1 MEASMA
7 THAIA
12 RTVGLDRILLLIV
25 ALALAAGGLAT
36 LQFTAAAQAEMI
48 EFRILKVNC
57 EEDPGDDIPPI
68 SEQIPEGCETAEG
81 VDFTVSDTVTGNS
94 LGECTTD
101 ENGRCTV
108 MVGEGLEVTVEED
121 VTTGD
126 PDFSPVE
133 NPITTTAV
141 TEFAGAQFINVR
153 NPEKPVEELPE
164 TGTGD
169 GAMVHSTGLAGT
181 VAVLVVVLALG
192 GVLARRPGRL

>member
-1 MEASMA
+1 MAS
-7 THAIA
+7 HAIA
-12 RTVGLDRILLLIV
+12 RTVRLDRILLLIV

-48 EFRILKVNC
+48 EFRIVKVNC
-57 EEDPGDDIPPI
+57 EADPGDDVPPI
-68 SEQIPEGCETAEG
+68 SELLPEGCEFAEG
-81 VDFTVSDTVTGNS
+81 VFFNLSDPVTGNS

-126 PDFSPVE
+126 PDFSPLE

-153 NPEKPVEELPE
+153 DPEKPVAELPD

-169 GAMVHSTGLAGT
+169 GAMSSATGLAST
-181 VAVLVVVLALG
+181 IAVLAVVLALG
-192 GVLARRPGRL
+192 GVLVRRPGRL

>member
-1 MEASMA
+1 MA

-12 RTVGLDRILLLIV
+12 RTVRLDRILLLIV
-25 ALALAAGGLAT
+25 ALALAAGGLSMFQLPAV
-36 LQFTAAAQAEMI
+36 AQGEEI
-48 EFRILKVNC
+48 DFRILKVNC

-68 SEQIPEGCETAEG
+68 SEQIPDGCEAAEG
-81 VDFTVSDTVTGNS
+81 VDFTVSDTDGNEIAS
-94 LGECTTD
+94 CTTD
-101 ENGRCTV
+101 DG
-108 MVGEGLEVTVEED
+108 GLCIVQVPDGAEVVVEED
-121 VTTGD
+121 ITTGD
-126 PDFSPVE
+126 PDFSPLE

-181 VAVLVVVLALG
+181 VAVLAVVLALG
-192 GVLARRPGRL
+192 GVLARRPGTL